1 MSPSLAI
8 VGSGIQ
14 SGRDLTRGARDE
26 IRRADKVLYLVAEPV
41 TAMWLRRLNSSA
53 ESLHPFYAIDKPR
66 RDTYAEMVEHI
77 LSFLR
82 AGLNVCVVSY
92 GHPGIFAD
100 PMHEAMKRARSEKFV
115 ASMLPGIS
123 AIDWLYAD
131 LGLDPATSGCQIFDA
146 TDFLEQKRKHDT
158 SSALIL
164 LQVGIVGETTFP
176 PACNTEKFCALAER
190 LSRDYG
196 AEHEIVIYEA
206 SQYSIANPVVQ
217 RAALSA
223 ASSIALS
230 LASTMYVPPKVSPT
244 ARRKL

>member
-1 MSPSLAI
+1 MPPSLAI

-41 TAMWLRRLNSSA
+41 TAMWLRKLNPSA
-53 ESLHPFYAIDKPR
+53 ESLHTFYAIDKPR
-66 RDTYAEMVEHI
+66 RDTYAQMVEHI

-92 GHPGIFAD
+92 GHPGVFAD
-100 PMHEAMKRARSEKFV
+100 PMHEAMKRARREKF
-115 ASMLPGIS
+115 AAFMLPGIS

-146 TDFLEQKRKHDT
+146 TDFFEQRRKHDT
-158 SSALIL
+158 SCALIL
-164 LQVGIVGETTFP
+164 LQVGIIGETMFP
-176 PACNTEKFCALAER
+176 RACNAEKFCALTER

-196 AEHEIVIYEA
+196 AHHEIVIYEA
-206 SQYSIANPVVQ
+206 SQYSIANSVIQ

-223 ASSIALS
+223 PSSIVLS
-230 LASTMYVPPKVSPT
+230 LASTMYVPPKVRPK

>member
-41 TAMWLRRLNSSA
+41 TAMWLRKLNPSA
-53 ESLHPFYAIDKPR
+53 ESLHKFYSIDKPR

-77 LSFLR
+77 LSFLH

-92 GHPGIFAD
+92 GHPGVFAD
-100 PMHEAMKRARSEKFV
+100 PMHEAMKRARSEKF
-115 ASMLPGIS
+115 AAFMLPGIS
-123 AIDWLYAD
+123 AVDWLYAD

-146 TDFLEQKRKHDT
+146 TDFLEQRRKHDT

-164 LQVGIVGETTFP
+164 LQVGIIGVKTFP
-176 PACNTEKFCALAER
+176 RACDAKKFCVLMER

-206 SQYSIANPVVQ
+206 SQYSIANAVVQ
-217 RAALSA
+217 RAALNAPSA
-223 ASSIALS
+223 FVLS
-230 LASTMYVPPKVSPT
+230 LASTMYVPPKVSSK